1 MINWLSLETLDALK
15 AVIAILLAYLIIAG
29 VAGAFQAWMAY
40 KCGDDTAASVGM
52 MTINPFVHV
61 DPVSLLIM
69 PFGYLLFHVIMGLSR
84 PVPILWHNFDV
95 PWRKIKM
102 TLVALAQ
109 PIAMLL
115 ILVGMLFFQTITMVI
130 MGVAHA
136 LAYLPTEAQVYGYVM
151 RALIGFSVWFIPYQ
165 LLMSLAQIYIYEQ
178 ELRGKEV
185 NYTIILLI
193 VPLFG
198 AVLLLDVSQWL
209 LVHFLSIVEN
219 GIGVLTSAVVTKI
232 GV

>member
-1 MINWLSLETLDALK
+1 MINLLSLETLDTLK

-61 DPVSLLIM
+61 DPISLLIM

-84 PVPILWHNFDV
+84 PVPILWHNFDM
-95 PWRKIKM
+95 PWRKFKM
-102 TLVALAQ
+102 ALVVLAQ
-109 PIAMLL
+109 PMAILI
-115 ILVGMLFFQTITMVI
+115 ILVSMLFLQTLTMLG
-130 MGVAHA
+130 MGMAHA
-136 LAYLPTEAQVYGYVM
+136 LAWLPMEAQVYGYVM

-178 ELRGKEV
+178 EVRGKEV

-198 AVLLLDVSQWL
+198 AVLLLDISQWL
-209 LVHFLSIVEN
+209 LIHFLSIIES
-219 GIGVLTSAVVTKI
+219 GIGVLVSTVATKI